1 MIVKYFCDNAEFQ
14 GYYTHHSGKV
24 SCATE
29 LFKHNIDEQLIMKQ
43 TGHRSQDAVVGKYKR
58 TSSQHDLLVYD
69 ILQPP
74 APKKSAT
81 SESHLIF
88 KKIL

>member
-1 MIVKYFCDNAEFQ
+1 
-14 GYYTHHSGKV
+14 
-24 SCATE
+24 
-29 LFKHNIDEQLIMKQ
+29 MKQ

-74 APKKSAT
+74 APKKLAM